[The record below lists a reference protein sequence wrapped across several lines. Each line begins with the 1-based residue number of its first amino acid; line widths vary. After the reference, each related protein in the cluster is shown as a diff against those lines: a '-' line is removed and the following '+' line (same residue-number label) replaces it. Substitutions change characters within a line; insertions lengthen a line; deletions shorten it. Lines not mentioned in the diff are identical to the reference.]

1 MGLECRH
8 LELGW
13 ACCINEEAQELLGL
27 AWRQVGLLKVDLLAQ
42 LVEEAEGV
50 GCMFQGL
57 PVRVANDNE
66 VIHVGHHLHALAAK
80 VMDHCLYKAN
90 E

>member
-1 MGLECRH
+1 LNEGGLS
-8 LELGW
+8 
-13 ACCINEEAQELLGL
+13 CIDKEAQELLGL
-27 AWRQVGLLKVDLLAQ
+27 AWRQVGLLKVDLPAQ

-57 PVRVANDNE
+57 SVRVANDNE
-66 VIHVGHHLHALAAK
+66 VIHVGHHLHALVAK
-80 VMDHCLYKAN
+80 VTDHCLHEAS